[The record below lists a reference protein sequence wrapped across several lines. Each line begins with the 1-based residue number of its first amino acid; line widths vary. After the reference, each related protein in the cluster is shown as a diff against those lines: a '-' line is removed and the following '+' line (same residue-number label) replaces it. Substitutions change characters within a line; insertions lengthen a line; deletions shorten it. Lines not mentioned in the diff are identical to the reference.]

1 MSAPFLLVTGFGSFE
16 DVSANPSGAL
26 ARLLDRRPDVVGVE
40 LPVSFTRAP
49 GALDRVL
56 AGLPAPPAGILSL
69 GVHPDSGF
77 RLERYARPDLD
88 AERVDV
94 DGGVGAA
101 LGWAGPVLETSLD
114 LDGLAARLGA
124 AGAECSISDDA
135 GRYVC
140 ECVYRHGLTR
150 ATELGIPGLF
160 LHVPPMASLAV
171 EDQLPAVELVVEAVL
186 GGA

>member
-40 LPVSFTRAP
+40 LPVSFARAP
-49 GALDRVL
+49 GALDEAL

-77 RLERYARPDLD
+77 RLERYARPDLTAD
-88 AERVDV
+88 RVDV

-101 LGWAGPVLETSLD
+101 LGWTGPVLETGLD
-114 LDGLAARLGA
+114 LDGLAARLTA
-124 AGAECSISDDA
+124 AGAECSISADA

-140 ECVYRHGLTR
+140 ECVYRHGLIR
-150 ATELGIPGLF
+150 AAELGVPGLF
-160 LHVPPMASLAV
+160 LHVPPLEMQALDA
-171 EDQLPAVELVVEAVL
+171 QLPAVELVVQAVL
-186 GGA
+186 AGV